1 MASPHLSVVIPT
13 HNRKAI
19 LKRCLEALATQT
31 LPPAEFEVI
40 VVDDG
45 STDGTPAALAEW
57 ERSLPYTLRPLAQP
71 NEGPA
76 AARNYGL
83 EAARGTWTLF
93 LGDDILATPVLL
105 AEHLA
110 WHTSDPAE
118 ALAVLGF
125 VTWDPALRITPLMRW
140 LEATGIQ
147 FAYHTMQHGEPV
159 PPATLYSCNVS
170 FSSDYLRGHGG
181 FDESFRRAAW
191 EDSELQY
198 RLDKHGLCTRYNS
211 AAVAYHHHPTGL
223 VSFTRRSFVAGYE
236 FGRARALHPDR
247 VKPVALP
254 SLGKV
259 RSMRLKVPLV
269 AVFGLIANRAPALAR
284 TDRPFWWLL
293 DHYFWAGVRAWEQDT
308 VEHAPNGVPEGR
320 PNQAQRCSAGKT
332 GERAIQSR
340 RDG

>member
-1 MASPHLSVVIPT
+1 MESPRLSVVIPT
-13 HNRKAI
+13 HNRKTI
-19 LKRCLEALATQT
+19 LERCLQALAAQT
-31 LPPAEFEVI
+31 LPPAAFEVI

-57 ERSLPYTLRPLAQP
+57 GRSLPYALRPLVQA

-76 AARNYGL
+76 AARNHGL
-83 EAARGTWTLF
+83 DAARGTWTLF

-105 AEHLA
+105 EQHLA
-110 WHTSDPAE
+110 WHTADPAE
-118 ALAVLGF
+118 ALAILGF

-140 LEATGIQ
+140 LEETGIQ
-147 FAYHTMQHGEPV
+147 FAYHTMRHGDPV

-170 FSSDYLRGHGG
+170 FTSGYLRCHGG

-198 RLDKHGLCTRYNS
+198 RLDKHGLRTRYN
-211 AAVAYHHHPTGL
+211 ADAVAYHHHPTGL

-269 AVFGLIANRAPALAR
+269 AAFGLLANHLPALAR

-308 VEHAPNGVPEGR
+308 SARGREGEPR
-320 PNQAQRCSAGKT
+320 DRSWGRAFPSTSSSAGSQT
-332 GERAIQSR
+332 DHQPR
-340 RDG
+340 